1 VPALHPSPRRL
12 AALLL
17 AVVALAVV
25 ALPGCTREIPG
36 FAGQLARLSPDAVA
50 GLPVVDG
57 PSGLRGG
64 VARAVLPVD
73 GGDGGSIDG
82 LAVNA
87 VADLQDYWAV
97 RFPADFGAVF
107 TPLQQ
112 LVSYDSGRPSRQLC
126 GADTAAVANAFYCP
140 SEDTIAWDRGELL
153 PSLQETFGPMA
164 VVMVLAHELG
174 HAVQTR
180 LALLDSSAPT
190 IVFEQQADCFT
201 GAFFRH
207 VAEGGSAHFTL
218 STGDGLGGVLASV
231 FALRDPVG
239 GVLVDPTAHGTAF
252 DRVAAFQFG
261 FSDGP
266 SRCAEIDLPEVQER
280 ATELGFADSD
290 DAANEGNLEITEGN
304 VRLIEQSLRSAFADT
319 GAPPPALVFG
329 AVACRDAELT
339 SPASYCPA
347 TDSVSVELDELA
359 EIGAAPSSSGGG
371 LGDFAAFA
379 VVASR
384 YVLAVQQAVG
394 LPLDGDLA
402 GLRTACLVGAWS
414 GVLLETPY
422 GNRNPIDDPPL
433 RISSGDLDEAVS
445 ELLAGG
451 LIAGDVDGVAVG
463 SRFARVDAFRIG
475 FLEGSAPC
483 S

>member
-1 VPALHPSPRRL
+1 VPARHPSLLRL

-17 AVVALAVV
+17 AVVALA
-25 ALPGCTREIPG
+25 GCTREIPG
-36 FAGQLARLSPDAVA
+36 LAGQLTRLSPDTVA

-57 PSGLRGG
+57 PSGPRGG

-73 GGDGGSIDG
+73 GGDGGSTDQ

-87 VADLQDYWAV
+87 VADLQDYWGE
-97 RFPADFGAVF
+97 RFPADFGAAF
-107 TPLQQ
+107 TPLPR
-112 LVSYDSGRPSRQLC
+112 LVSYDSGGSSQQLC
-126 GADTAAVANAFYCP
+126 GADTAGLVNAFYCP
-140 SEDTIAWDRGELL
+140 SEDTVAWDRGELL

-164 VVMVLAHELG
+164 VVMVLAHEMG

-180 LALLDSSAPT
+180 LALLGSATPT
-190 IVFEQQADCFT
+190 IVSEQQADCFT

-207 VAEGGSAHFTL
+207 VAEGGSEHFTL
-218 STGDGLGGVLASV
+218 STGDGLGEVLASV

-239 GVLVDPTAHGTAF
+239 AVLVDPSAHGTAF

-266 SRCAEIDLPEVQER
+266 NRCAEIDLPEVQQR
-280 ATELGFADSD
+280 ATELGFADSG
-290 DAANEGNLEITEGN
+290 DAANEGNLEITEDN

-319 GAPPPALVFG
+319 GAALPALAFG
-329 AVACRDAELT
+329 AAECRDAEPT

-347 TDSVSVELDELA
+347 TDSVSVDLDGLA
-359 EIGAAPSSSGGG
+359 EVGAAPSSSGGG

-379 VVASR
+379 LVASR
-384 YVLAVQQAVG
+384 YVLGVQRAVG
-394 LPLDGDLA
+394 LPLDDGLA
-402 GLRTACLVGAWS
+402 GLRTACLVGAWA

-451 LIAGDVDGVAVG
+451 LIAGDVDGVAVP